1 MKKRVV
7 VTQME
12 GGCLAGG
19 NVRFPPSEQAT
30 RRALGNL
37 DSLACRGVQRGNPS
51 GKPGRQR
58 SAKLVW
64 RSRCQTWQDKP
75 RRGGVRWIQKNPS
88 YISCME
94 GDPEVMK
101 YRVEW
106 LREYTLDCK
115 KNTLVTRV
123 FSSGN

>member
-1 MKKRVV
+1 
-7 VTQME
+7 ME

-19 NVRFPPSEQAT
+19 TRGSPS
-30 RRALGNL
+30 RASYPKGLGEFTP
-37 DSLACRGVQRGNPS
+37 LACRGVQRGSPS